1 MIERN
6 LAYLDYSEY
15 LKAYAGYSDYD
26 LEELKIQTI
35 VEAIIDHYKEN
46 VYPNS

>member
-15 LKAYAGYSDYD
+15 LQTYGGYTEADLKKA
-26 LEELKIQTI
+26 EEI
-35 VEAIIDHYKEN
+35 EDKE
-46 VYPNS
+46 S